1 MKKEVFAI
9 TALTIIISICAV
21 IFLDYMI
28 YQEVFVATGVT
39 LSFWGIVLMV
49 LFSGPGTV
57 IAMRLLSLVM
67 TLPFMIS
74 NRLLWIAIGVLI
86 LEGAM
91 KVIENIVK
99 E

>member
-28 YQEVFVATGVT
+28 YQEVFVANGVT

-57 IAMRLLSLVM
+57 IAMKLLSLVM

-74 NRLLWIAIGVLI
+74 NKLLWIAIGVMI

-91 KVIENIVK
+91 KVIENTVK